1 MRPRSARFQVPLAVN
16 IDQGVDNRATLP
28 TAPTIGHG
36 STHDV
41 LHLDHHHGTVTSRT
55 SHCSLLGADHLP
67 SREGGIQEPL
77 FSNSFTISVFC
88 LILSINCAHEAS
100 RMMFANWAW

>member
-41 LHLDHHHGTVTSRT
+41 LHLDHHHRTVTART
-55 SHCSLLGADHLP
+55 SHCFLSMDADHP
-67 SREGGIQEPL
+67 FPCQMVRCITNHSSR
-77 FSNSFTISVFC
+77 TT
-88 LILSINCAHEAS
+88 
-100 RMMFANWAW
+100 